1 MSAAMVFRLL
11 EGVLL
16 ANHSWVPMLV
26 VSERFSAAHGR
37 KPLGWTSS
45 DMGRD
50 QRRLRRTAAAAGS
63 PNPPAAPAGPLGG
76 YMAVLPKVLFVA

>member
-1 MSAAMVFRLL
+1 MAVTLVTRLVGG
-11 EGVLL
+11 GV
-16 ANHSWVPMLV
+16 WVNWLWVSILV

-37 KPLGWTSS
+37 KPLGWTGSG
-45 DMGRD
+45 MGRD

-76 YMAVLPKVLFVA
+76 YTAVLPKVLFVA